1 MADLWHCGQCG
12 STADLNMTPVEVGL
26 VRLAVA
32 GAEEFR
38 LGSDGIEDDIAPL
51 LEACAC
57 GGRFRPGSGTGPVVA
72 ARFDGERLAPVA
84 EAGLER
90 LETATHLAK
99 LRAAW
104 GPRALALAGR
114 SDQLAKEDVLRIRLE
129 DKLTALQTEVE
140 RATAAGD
147 VDAAETAHARYI
159 ELGTTYVRRFVR
171 PDERAAG

>member
-1 MADLWHCGQCG
+1 MADLWHCEHCG
-12 STADLNMTPVEVGL
+12 STADLDMAPVEVGL
-26 VRLAVA
+26 VRLAGS
-32 GAEEFR
+32 GAEDFR

-51 LEACAC
+51 LEPCAC
-57 GGRFRPGSGTGPVVA
+57 GGRFRPGRGTGPVVA
-72 ARFDGERLAPVA
+72 ARFDGDRLAPVA

-90 LETATHLAK
+90 LEAAAHLAK
-99 LRAAW
+99 LRDAW
-104 GPRALALAGR
+104 GPRALVLAGR
-114 SDQLAKEDVLRIRLE
+114 SQQLAKEDVLRIRLE

-171 PDERAAG
+171 PDERAAR